1 MSSRPLLRPL
11 LIELFT
17 EELPPKALMRLGQ
30 AFAQGVHDGLAAL
43 GLVAEGNAT
52 TPFAAP
58 RRLAVRLSSVLSE
71 APSRAY
77 SEKLMPVK
85 VGLDADGKPTA
96 ALIKKLAAK
105 GLESMDVSS
114 LGRESDGKQDYLVA
128 SGTAAGAL
136 LSQALEGV
144 IESAVQGL
152 PIPKVMRYQLADGHT
167 TVKFVRPAHALVTL
181 HGDEVVPASILGLTA
196 DRCTHGHRFL
206 HPGKISLSHADAYEQ
221 ELAQVGHVVASF
233 EARRS
238 QIWRS
243 LQEQAA
249 ALHAT
254 ISEGPEV
261 EALLDEVTALVE
273 SPAVYIGYFEQ
284 RFLDVPQECLIL
296 TMRLNQKYFPL
307 FDPKSGKLTHRF
319 LIVSNMPCDNPANI
333 IEGNVRVVRP
343 RLADAQFFFDTDR
356 KIPLHQRVDQLG
368 SIVYHNKLGTQLQRV
383 GRVRRIATWLARTLG
398 ANEQHADRA
407 ALLAKADLTTNM
419 VGEFPELQGIMGAYY
434 ARGDGEAPEVAQAL
448 QTQYQN
454 RIDAAVDATTL
465 TAVILFM
472 AERAETLTGI
482 WGIGLAPTGERDPFG
497 LRRAALGLIS
507 AAEQLTA
514 GGLLNISQPGPLTI
528 QGLLQTAADT
538 FDPGVLAED
547 TVSEACTF
555 VYERY
560 RNQLIQSF
568 DRNAVE
574 AVLALTPPLHQV
586 TARIIAAETF
596 SQSPSAASLAAANKR
611 IGNLLKKA
619 DALPDQINPALL
631 SDPAEQALA
640 SKIASLQPQAA
651 NQMQLGD
658 FVGAL
663 STLALAREQVDQFF
677 NDVMVM
683 ADDPALRQ
691 NRLALLNQL
700 HGLMNQVADISRLA
714 Q

>member
-254 ISEGPEV
+254 IGEGPEV

-398 ANEQHADRA
+398 ANEHHADRA

>member
-114 LGRESDGKQDYLVA
+114 LGRESDGKQDYLAA

>member
-1 MSSRPLLRPL
+1 MASRPL

-30 AFAQGVHDGLAAL
+30 AFAQGLQDGLAQH
-43 GLVAEGNAT
+43 GLIGEGSVT
-52 TPFAAP
+52 TPFASP
-58 RRLAVRLSSVLSE
+58 RRLAARLSAVLAE
-71 APSRAY
+71 APAHPF

-85 VGLDADGKPTA
+85 VGLDAQGKPTP
-96 ALIKKLAAK
+96 ALLKKLAAK
-105 GLESMDVSS
+105 GLDSVDVAS

-128 SGTAAGAL
+128 SGTAPGAL
-136 LSQALEGV
+136 LSQVLEGV
-144 IESAVQGL
+144 IESALQGL
-152 PIPKVMRYQLADGHT
+152 PIPKVMRYQLADGQT

-181 HGDEVVPASILGLTA
+181 HGDEVIPASILGLKA
-196 DRCTHGHRFL
+196 DRCTYGHRFL

-221 ELAQVGHVVASF
+221 ELTQVGHVIASF
-233 EARRS
+233 AARRA
-238 QIWRS
+238 QIS
-243 LQEQAA
+243 KALHDQAN

-254 ISEGPEV
+254 IGQGPEV

-273 SPAVYIGYFEQ
+273 SPAVYVGYFEQ

-307 FDPKSGKLTHRF
+307 FDPENGKLTHRF

-343 RLADAQFFFDTDR
+343 RLADAQFFFETDR
-356 KIPLHQRVDQLG
+356 KIPLHQRVDQLS
-368 SIVYHNKLGTQLQRV
+368 SIVYHNKLGSQLQRV
-383 GRVRRIATWLARTLG
+383 GRVRRIASWLAKTLG
-398 ANEQHADRA
+398 VNEQLADRA

-434 ARGDGEAPEVAQAL
+434 ARGDGEADEVALAL
-448 QTQYQN
+448 QSQYLN
-454 RIDAAVDATTL
+454 RIEASVDAASQI
-465 TAVILFM
+465 AVILFV
-472 AERAETLTGI
+472 AERAETLVGI

-507 AAEQLTA
+507 AFEQLTA
-514 GGLLNISQPGPLTI
+514 GGMLSINQPGPLTI
-528 QGLLQTAADT
+528 QALLQTAADT
-538 FDPGVLAED
+538 FDPGVLAKG
-547 TVSEACTF
+547 TVDEACAF

-560 RNQLIQSF
+560 RNQLIQAS

-586 TARIIAAETF
+586 TARVIAAEKF
-596 SQSPSAASLAAANKR
+596 AQSPASASLAAANKR

-619 DALPDQINPALL
+619 DTLPEQIDPLLL
-631 SDPAEQALA
+631 SNQAEKALA
-640 SKIASLQPQAA
+640 STIASLQPQAA
-651 NQMQLGD
+651 SQMQRGD

-663 STLALAREQVDQFF
+663 STLALARDHVDQFF

-683 ADDPALRQ
+683 DEDPALRQ

>member
-1 MSSRPLLRPL
+1 
-11 LIELFT
+11 
-17 EELPPKALMRLGQ
+17 
-30 AFAQGVHDGLAAL
+30 
-43 GLVAEGNAT
+43 
-52 TPFAAP
+52 
-58 RRLAVRLSSVLSE
+58 
-71 APSRAY
+71 
-77 SEKLMPVK
+77 
-85 VGLDADGKPTA
+85 
-96 ALIKKLAAK
+96 
-105 GLESMDVSS
+105 
-114 LGRESDGKQDYLVA
+114 
-128 SGTAAGAL
+128 
-136 LSQALEGV
+136 
-144 IESAVQGL
+144 
-152 PIPKVMRYQLADGHT
+152 
-167 TVKFVRPAHALVTL
+167 
-181 HGDEVVPASILGLTA
+181 
-196 DRCTHGHRFL
+196 
-206 HPGKISLSHADAYEQ
+206 
-221 ELAQVGHVVASF
+221 
-233 EARRS
+233 
-238 QIWRS
+238 
-243 LQEQAA
+243 
-249 ALHAT
+249 
-254 ISEGPEV
+254 
-261 EALLDEVTALVE
+261 
-273 SPAVYIGYFEQ
+273 
-284 RFLDVPQECLIL
+284 
-296 TMRLNQKYFPL
+296 
-307 FDPKSGKLTHRF
+307 
-319 LIVSNMPCDNPANI
+319 
-333 IEGNVRVVRP
+333 
-343 RLADAQFFFDTDR
+343 LADAQFFFDTDR

-419 VGEFPELQGIMGAYY
+419 VGEFPELQGIMGAYC

-454 RIDAAVDATTL
+454 RLDAAVDATTL

-574 AVLALTPPLHQV
+574 AVLALTPAINQV
-586 TARIIAAETF
+586 TARLLAAETF

>member
-221 ELAQVGHVVASF
+221 ELAEVGHVVASF

>member
-1 MSSRPLLRPL
+1 
-11 LIELFT
+11 
-17 EELPPKALMRLGQ
+17 
-30 AFAQGVHDGLAAL
+30 
-43 GLVAEGNAT
+43 
-52 TPFAAP
+52 
-58 RRLAVRLSSVLSE
+58 
-71 APSRAY
+71 
-77 SEKLMPVK
+77 
-85 VGLDADGKPTA
+85 
-96 ALIKKLAAK
+96 
-105 GLESMDVSS
+105 
-114 LGRESDGKQDYLVA
+114 
-128 SGTAAGAL
+128 
-136 LSQALEGV
+136 
-144 IESAVQGL
+144 
-152 PIPKVMRYQLADGHT
+152 
-167 TVKFVRPAHALVTL
+167 
-181 HGDEVVPASILGLTA
+181 
-196 DRCTHGHRFL
+196 
-206 HPGKISLSHADAYEQ
+206 
-221 ELAQVGHVVASF
+221 VASF